1 MKVALVNLKGGVAK
15 TTSSIYIAA
24 ALARNGSVVLLDGD
38 PQGSASDWT
47 GLVEDSGEP
56 MPFTVKVVNQRTMKK
71 AAQGFDYSV
80 IDTPP
85 GNPQVIDAAIATAD
99 IVVIPT
105 DASAMDIQ
113 RVWPSIEAAARAGK
127 PAAVLIVRAR
137 LNTRS
142 LAIAVETFEQAG
154 AAVIDAYIPLRED
167 IKNAYGTIPTNLHG
181 YDRVATDLLE
191 VYRGIAS

>member
-15 TTSSIYIAA
+15 TTSSIYLAT
-24 ALARNGSVVLLDGD
+24 ALADKGSVALLDGD
-38 PQGSASDWT
+38 PQGSASDWM
-47 GLVEDSGEP
+47 GLVEDSGETP
-56 MPFTVKVVNQRTMKK
+56 PFAVQVVNQRTMDK
-71 AAQGFDYSV
+71 ASQGYDHCV

-99 IVVIPT
+99 MVVIPT

-142 LAIAVETFEQAG
+142 LAIAVEAFETAD
-154 AAVIDAYIPLRED
+154 AAVLDAYIPLRED

-181 YDRVATDLLE
+181 YDQVATDLLE
-191 VYRGIAS
+191 VHSGIAS

>member
-1 MKVALVNLKGGVAK
+1 MNTDRYG
-15 TTSSIYIAA
+15 
-24 ALARNGSVVLLDGD
+24 ARQTL
-38 PQGSASDWT
+38 ASDIP
-47 GLVEDSGEP
+47 LFHKPPRESL
-56 MPFTVKVVNQRTMKK
+56 PFAVHVVNQRTMDK
-71 AAQGFDYSV
+71 ASQGYDHCV

-99 IVVIPT
+99 MVVIPT

-142 LAIAVETFEQAG
+142 LAIAVEAFEAAE
-154 AAVIDAYIPLRED
+154 AAVLDAYIPLRED

-181 YDRVATDLLE
+181 YDQVATDLLE
-191 VYRGIAS
+191 VHSGVAS

>member
-15 TTSSIYIAA
+15 TTSSIYIAS
-24 ALARNGSVVLLDGD
+24 ALARNGTVVLLDGD

-47 GLVEDSGEP
+47 GLIEESGEL
-56 MPFTVKVVNQRTMKK
+56 MPFAVKVVNQRTMEK
-71 AAQGFDYSV
+71 ATHGFDHSV

-85 GNPQVIDAAIATAD
+85 GNPQVIDAAIASAD
-99 IVVIPT
+99 VVVIPT

-142 LAIAVETFEQAG
+142 LAIAVETFENAG

-167 IKNAYGTIPTNLHG
+167 IKNAYGTIPANLHG
-181 YDRVATDLLE
+181 YDQVALDLLE
-191 VYRGIAS
+191 VHNGIAS